1 MTFIYFLYRIRATKA
16 KEMKVTDL
24 KKGDI
29 VSLEY
34 VINDDEP
41 VVAMFLGWTVG
52 SSATEKDMLFVNI
65 TSMGWGNKETA
76 IISFSPE
83 SAMGKIKLLLTLE
96 EYKKLI
102 ENLNEITI
110 KTFDSPDK
118 ISIENARTIS
128 LPAKRD

>member
-1 MTFIYFLYRIRATKA
+1 
-16 KEMKVTDL
+16 MKIADL

-34 VINDDEP
+34 VISDDDEP
-41 VVAMFLGWTVG
+41 VVAMFLGWTIG
-52 SSATEKDMLFVNI
+52 NSAVEKDMLFINI

-83 SAMGKIKLLLTLE
+83 NAMGEIKLLLTLE
-96 EYKKLI
+96 EHKKLI

-118 ISIENARTIS
+118 ISVQNTRTIS
-128 LPAKRD
+128 LPVKGD